1 MTSALG
7 IDTTKQDAYNR
18 GEDQGVAD
26 ALAGRPS
33 TSPPRDGRS
42 GEQDYY
48 ADGYDFGYQQ
58 GLKMRRPGEGNGGQ
72 PVVDPMQPMGQTTPP
87 VGQTTTTGVDAQLRV
102 DQAVTPS
109 IDLDDPKPA
118 GLAVLIT
125 SGGVP
130 VRPGRV
136 ELRIA
141 APTGMVFDDYMT
153 PSYLYSP
160 TPVSEAE
167 RPTHRL
173 EEGGRVMVITGDFHV
188 RTNEADQHGWLI
200 SASVRHMNGAKP
212 GKNKDG
218 LVTMNGVTK
227 CALGGNLF

>member
-1 MTSALG
+1 MTSVA
-7 IDTTKQDAYNR
+7 IDTTKQDAYDR
-18 GEDQGVAD
+18 GEDQGRMD

-33 TSPPRDGRS
+33 TSPPRDGRG

-48 ADGYDFGYQQ
+48 ADGYDWGYQQ
-58 GLKMRRPGEGNGGQ
+58 GLKARGQGNGNAQ
-72 PVVDPMQPMGQTTPP
+72 PPVAQTKEPTGVTTPA
-87 VGQTTTTGVDAQLRV
+87 GADAQLRI

-118 GLAVLIT
+118 GLAVLIS
-125 SGGVP
+125 SGGVA
-130 VRPGRV
+130 VNPGLL
-136 ELRIA
+136 ELRIT

-173 EEGGRVMVITGDFHV
+173 EEGGRVMVITGNFHV
-188 RTNEADQHGWLI
+188 RTNEADQHGWLL
-200 SASVRHMNGAKP
+200 SASVRHVNGAKP

-218 LVTMNGVTK
+218 MVTINNVTK

>member
-1 MTSALG
+1 MTTVS
-7 IDTTKQDAYNR
+7 IDTTKQDAYDR
-18 GEDQGVAD
+18 GEDQGRMD

-48 ADGYDFGYQQ
+48 ADGYDWGYQQ
-58 GLKMRRPGEGNGGQ
+58 GLKARGQGNGGGQQ
-72 PVVDPMQPMGQTTPP
+72 PIGQTKEP
-87 VGQTTTTGVDAQLRV
+87 VGQTTTPGVDAQLRV

-136 ELRIA
+136 ELRIS

-173 EEGGRVMVITGDFHV
+173 EEGGRVMVVMGDFHV

-200 SASVRHMNGAKP
+200 SASVRHVNGAKP